1 MKIGKI
7 IPHGVSLE
15 KHENDTVVF
24 FTNLGKTIELIPPSN
39 TPCSRRPDFIMDGIE
54 WEMKSPHETKNIVV
68 ERAFHKALRQSCN
81 VIIDLRGAKGEDT
94 IAINH
99 LQKCFIASKKA
110 KRLYA
115 ITKQCQLLDF
125 AKRQ

>member
-39 TPCSRRPDFIMDGIE
+39 TPCNRRPDFVMDGLE
-54 WEMKSPHETKNIVV
+54 WEMKGPHETNKVVV

-81 VIIDLRGAKGEDT
+81 VVIDLRGAKGVDK
-94 IAINH
+94 IAVDH
-99 LQKCFIASKKA
+99 LGKCFVTSGKA
-110 KRLYA
+110 RRLYI
-115 ITKQCQLLDF
+115 ITKQCQLVDF
-125 AKRQ
+125 MK